1 MSVVETAVE
10 TTVTPVGRIDAA
22 DGLANR
28 YAKALF
34 KYAEE
39 RSSLAALLD
48 QVRGLSSLIAQSAPL
63 RAFLA
68 DRTLDIRQSAKALD
82 ALLVSQGFGG
92 DIRRFAGVVARN
104 RRLAQLASILS
115 AVLAIDARRRGE
127 MIAEVRSA
135 QKLSDVQ
142 RASLQARLSEAG
154 YARVSIVEHVEPE
167 LIGGLVVRIG
177 ARLFDTSIRGRLSRI
192 QNVMK
197 GAA

>member
-10 TTVTPVGRIDAA
+10 TTVTPMGRIDVA

-34 KYAEE
+34 DYAEE
-39 RSSLAALLD
+39 CSSLADLLD

-68 DRTLDIRQSAKALD
+68 DRTLDIRQSSKALD
-82 ALLVSQGFGG
+82 TLLVSQGFGE
-92 DIRRFAGVVARN
+92 DIRRFSGVVARN
-104 RRLAQLASILS
+104 RRLAHLASILS
-115 AVLAIDARRRGE
+115 AVLAIDAGRRGE
-127 MIAEVRSA
+127 MVAEVRSA

-142 RASLQARLSEAG
+142 RAGLLARLSEAG
-154 YARVSIVEHVEPE
+154 YARVFIVEHVEPE